1 MKHTQVHVRRGDAH
15 QACRLLLA
23 GQGAKGQEAVGGA
36 LLKLLGG
43 CPCAVLGLPQ
53 LMAAG
58 LEGSAA
64 GLLSLLRAK
73 AGRWRIFLKLETCT
87 LQTPV
92 SGWVT
97 ITVRCLQLVTAESEV
112 SCVMLLFVLDIGAE
126 GEACSDGLLSLQ
138 SAYGGGCADT
148 SWPWP

>member
-15 QACRLLLA
+15 QACRLLVA
-23 GQGAKGQEAVGGA
+23 GQDEKGQEAVGGA

-73 AGRWRIFLKLETCT
+73 AGRWDV
-87 LQTPV
+87 P
-92 SGWVT
+92 
-97 ITVRCLQLVTAESEV
+97 
-112 SCVMLLFVLDIGAE
+112 
-126 GEACSDGLLSLQ
+126 EA
-138 SAYGGGCADT
+138 
-148 SWPWP
+148 